1 MIGVSTVNKF
11 STTKKRGKC
20 CEKKKEKKIEYCEKN
35 KSKNEIMSENVLE
48 ISLKKKTKR
57 KEKT

>member
-1 MIGVSTVNKF
+1 MGVSTVNEF
-11 STTKKRGKC
+11 STTEKRRKC
-20 CEKKKEKKIEYCEKN
+20 CEKKWKENRMLWKN
-35 KSKNEIMSENVLE
+35 KNKTEIMSEIVFE

>member
-1 MIGVSTVNKF
+1 MGVSTVNKF
-11 STTKKRGKC
+11 RG
-20 CEKKKEKKIEYCEKN
+20 ENVVKKKEKKIEYCEKN
-35 KSKNEIMSENVLE
+35 KNKTGIMSEIVLA